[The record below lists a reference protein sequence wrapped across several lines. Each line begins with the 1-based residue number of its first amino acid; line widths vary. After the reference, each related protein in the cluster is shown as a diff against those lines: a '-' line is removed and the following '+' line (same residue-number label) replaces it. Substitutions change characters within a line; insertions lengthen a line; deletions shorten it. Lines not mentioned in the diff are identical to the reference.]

1 MSKRLLDHKSII
13 SKGLE
18 YYASIRSESDQA
30 DEETTAAADL
40 GRPEVAAALDALTVY
55 LTRRG
60 LDISA
65 IEVTRSHELEAP
77 AAALANKKLVISVIE
92 AERSAEL
99 NALAVA
105 LANRGLAISA
115 IEVARV
121 LDVDALEKNTQPAAD
136 EGGKPW
142 LN

>member
-1 MSKRLLDHKSII
+1 MSKS
-13 SKGLE
+13 LE
-18 YYASIRSESDQA
+18 YYMSVRSVNPGGSKES
-30 DEETTAAADL
+30 EAATADL
-40 GRPEVAAALDALTVY
+40 GRPEIAAA
-55 LTRRG
+55 
-60 LDISA
+60 
-65 IEVTRSHELEAP
+65 
-77 AAALANKKLVISVIE
+77 
-92 AERSAEL
+92 L

-121 LDVDALEKNTQPAAD
+121 LDVVALEKNTQPAAD